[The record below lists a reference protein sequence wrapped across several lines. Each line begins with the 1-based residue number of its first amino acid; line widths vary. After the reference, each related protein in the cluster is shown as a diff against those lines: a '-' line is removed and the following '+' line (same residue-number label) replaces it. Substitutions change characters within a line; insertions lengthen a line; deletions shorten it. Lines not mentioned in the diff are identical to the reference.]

1 MEKPFFLHPKQVTVM
16 ALVLVSI
23 AVFYALTKFV
33 GWRKT
38 TMYAIYWMS
47 ISFLLELLYLSLGR
61 FTHNEETIR
70 IFDKV
75 PYHISLNWLI
85 TLFAIYSLGTLFQYK
100 STTTNSRLKRLLI
113 YLLIDS
119 FVFTAYTML
128 LDGIGHHSGYWT
140 WHSSKHYL
148 FLVWGLIP
156 AHVFVEYLLGFM
168 LIMLPVRWFEIYKKE
183 SPSLIPYRLWGNF
196 PIYIGW
202 GLYAATSYWAFRKD
216 IDIIGYTGIVFTI
229 ILTII
234 IFIKQKQ
241 IRKNEY
247 NR

>member
-1 MEKPFFLHPKQVTVM
+1 MEKPFFLHPKQVTIM

-23 AVFYALTKFV
+23 AIYYALIKFV
-33 GWRKT
+33 GWKKA
-38 TMYAIYWMS
+38 TMYVAYWMS
-47 ISFLLELLYLSLGR
+47 ISFFLELFYLLLGR
-61 FTHNEETIR
+61 FTHNEVTTRVFE
-70 IFDKV
+70 KV

-85 TLFAIYSLGTLFQYK
+85 IFFAIYSLGTLFQYQL
-100 STTTNSRLKRLLI
+100 TTTSNRVKRLLI

-119 FVFTAYTML
+119 TIFTAYTIL
-128 LDGIGHHSGYWT
+128 LDGVGHHSGYWT
-140 WHSSKHYL
+140 WNSSEYYL
-148 FLVWGLIP
+148 FLVWGLVP
-156 AHVFVEYLLGFM
+156 ADVFIEYFFGFM
-168 LIMLPVRWFEIYKKE
+168 LMMLPVRWFEIYKKAP
-183 SPSLIPYRLWGNF
+183 PSLIPYKLWGNF

-202 GLYAATSYWAFRKD
+202 GLYAVTSYWAFRKD